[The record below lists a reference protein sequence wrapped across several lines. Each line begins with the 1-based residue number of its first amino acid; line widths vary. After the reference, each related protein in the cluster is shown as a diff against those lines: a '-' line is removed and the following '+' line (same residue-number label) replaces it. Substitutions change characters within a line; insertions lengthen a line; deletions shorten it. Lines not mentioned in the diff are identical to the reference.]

1 VVAINRWRLAFWV
14 AVAGVGV
21 GSLTPT
27 PYLPPQAFDIWDKAQ
42 HALAFVLLGGL
53 GLSAFPQRAQ
63 HVLAGLLVYGGL
75 IELAQAATGWRVGD
89 WLDWL
94 ADAVGVGA
102 VYLGRILWKPA
113 RSHGQIS
120 TP

>member
-1 VVAINRWRLAFWV
+1 VVINRWQLAFWV

-27 PYLPPQAFDIWDKAQ
+27 PYLPPQAFDMWDKAQ
-42 HALAFVLLGGL
+42 HALAFVLMGGL
-53 GLSAFPQRAQ
+53 GLMAFPRRAL
-63 HVLAGLLVYGGL
+63 HVFAGLLVYGGL

-94 ADAVGVGA
+94 ADAIGAGV
-102 VYLGRILWKPA
+102 VYLGWTLWKPA
-113 RSHGQIS
+113 RSHGQNS
-120 TP
+120 